1 MTRRARVYDAPLE
14 DFWQALAADP
24 GLTLGMARDWLHQ
37 AGDDLWEAHYG
48 STWLKRT
55 CDVLQ
60 AQLTAC
66 QRDKAEQ
73 HARYLALHNK
83 LVKLERENTYL
94 KEDRHG

>member
-24 GLTLGMARDWLHQ
+24 GLTLDMARDWLRI
-37 AGDDLWEAHYG
+37 ASCELEA
-48 STWLKRT
+48 SRWLEGT

-66 QRDKAEQ
+66 QQDKAEQ
-73 HARYLALHNK
+73 HARYLALHNR